1 MTAAGRRHEALRQ
14 RRPPKGSFAAVVT
27 GAMVFQVTASSA
39 AAIQGALVARALGP
53 AEKGTVAVIL
63 LVPAVFGILL
73 AGGIGQATVYLVG
86 SGRVRVSDL
95 TRHLVSFTLISTAV
109 AYAASAAA
117 TVSGLTGRLLPGIP
131 PSVVA
136 LAMLSV
142 PMFFTTG
149 YFLAVLRGLQRVVE
163 ASMLAAVQAGALLL
177 CIAVALVVHPT
188 PTGVVVANL
197 VAQGIGLVLPAMR
210 VRGAGARF
218 VPAWDPAIVRAVLAF
233 ALRTHLGNVLQY
245 FALRIDV
252 FILNS
257 YAGVAAVGLYTVAV
271 SLGELLWQFTA
282 SIAVAI
288 LPRAAAR
295 TAAEMNAFTP
305 RVMRWTLALTAAGA
319 VGLLIVGRPVIT
331 TVFGDEFRP
340 AYDTLVLLL
349 PGIVLLG
356 TGRVLTQE
364 LAGRG
369 HPIYTSIGAGVTVM
383 ITVALDFALIPDH
396 GARGAA
402 VASSI
407 GYSAGFLTSYAVH
420 RFVRSRPVDGDAA
433 IPLDLA
439 TTSAPVE

>member
-1 MTAAGRRHEALRQ
+1 MA
-14 RRPPKGSFAAVVT
+14 
-27 GAMVFQVTASSA
+27 FQIAASSA

-53 AEKGTVAVIL
+53 ADKGTVAVIL

-86 SGRVRVSDL
+86 SGRVKVSEL
-95 TRHLVSFTLISTAV
+95 TRHQVSFALISTGV
-109 AYAASAAA
+109 AYAISAVAA
-117 TVSGLTGRLLPGIP
+117 MSGLTDRLLPGIP
-131 PSVVA
+131 ASVVA

-149 YFLAVLRGLQRVVE
+149 YFLAVLRGLQRVVA
-163 ASMLAAVQAGALLL
+163 ASVLGAVQAGALLGG
-177 CIAVALVVHPT
+177 IAVVLVVHPT

-197 VAQGIGLVLPAMR
+197 VAQALGMILPAVL
-210 VRGAGARF
+210 VRRAGARF
-218 VPAWDPAIVRAVLAF
+218 RPAWNPTVVRAVLAF
-233 ALRTHLGNVLQY
+233 ALRTHLGSVLQY

-295 TAAEMNAFTP
+295 TAAEMNEFTP

-319 VGLLIVGRPVIT
+319 VGLLIVGKVVIT
-331 TVFGDEFRP
+331 TVFGEEFRP

-369 HPIYTSIGAGVTVM
+369 HPIYTSIGAGVTVL
-383 ITVALDFALIPDH
+383 ITVVLDFVLIPDH

-420 RFVRSRPVDGDAA
+420 RVIRSRPVDSATVV
-433 IPLDLA
+433 PLDLA
-439 TTSAPVE
+439 ATSTPVE